1 MTTLRSLAKV
11 AAIALCADLFV
22 WMFGVV
28 VKGLA
33 G

>member
-1 MTTLRSLAKV
+1 MTTLVTLAKV
-11 AAIALCADLFV
+11 AALVLCEDLFA